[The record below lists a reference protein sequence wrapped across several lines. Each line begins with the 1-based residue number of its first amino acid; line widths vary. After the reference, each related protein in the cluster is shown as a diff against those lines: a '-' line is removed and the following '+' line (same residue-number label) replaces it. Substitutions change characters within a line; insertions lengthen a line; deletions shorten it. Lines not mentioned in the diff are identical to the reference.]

1 MGDREIKKSRCLHLS
16 GGKDPCHISSN
27 PYMIG
32 FGVIEIFVS
41 QIPEFHNTWW
51 LSVIAAIMSFGY
63 STIGVFLAI
72 SQTAGYRRFI
82 L

>member
-1 MGDREIKKSRCLHLS
+1 
-16 GGKDPCHISSN
+16 
-27 PYMIG
+27 MIG

>member
-1 MGDREIKKSRCLHLS
+1 M
-16 GGKDPCHISSN
+16 IS
-27 PYMIG
+27 
-32 FGVIEIFVS
+32 FGVLEIFVS
-41 QIPEFHNTWW
+41 QIPEFHKTWW

-72 SQTAGYRRFI
+72 SQTAGYCCLI